1 MAGLLTARSKRR
13 RFVHTEKSHI
23 NFITG
28 TVRYSEKYNLLM
40 VLPKESSW
48 ADKLFP
54 NTDQKRNRR
63 NVVVV
68 T

>member
-1 MAGLLTARSKRR
+1 MVGLLTARSKRR
-13 RFVHTEKSHI
+13 IVHTEKSHI

-63 NVVVV
+63 NVVVL